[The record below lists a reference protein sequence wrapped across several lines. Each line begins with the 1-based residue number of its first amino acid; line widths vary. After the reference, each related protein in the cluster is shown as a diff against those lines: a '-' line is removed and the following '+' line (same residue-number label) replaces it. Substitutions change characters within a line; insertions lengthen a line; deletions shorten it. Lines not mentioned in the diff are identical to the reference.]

1 MNHFMVIERGNG
13 LFVYQRDIGLFT
25 WNTRKETCG
34 SFPLRRFQIMSTR
47 KHYTVTDLEKEFGPL
62 TFGNTLESYRLAEE
76 KSQKDFAKKLG
87 ITPQSL
93 CDLEKGRRV
102 PSIERAAKIAKKL
115 GEPVETWV

>member
-1 MNHFMVIERGNG
+1 
-13 LFVYQRDIGLFT
+13 
-25 WNTRKETCG
+25 
-34 SFPLRRFQIMSTR
+34 MSTR
-47 KHYTVTDLEKEFGPL
+47 KHYTVADLEKEFGPL

-102 PSIERAAKIAKKL
+102 PSIERAAKIAKRL
-115 GEPVETWV
+115 GEPVETWVTLALSDMMREAHLDLKVEVKKRAAGF